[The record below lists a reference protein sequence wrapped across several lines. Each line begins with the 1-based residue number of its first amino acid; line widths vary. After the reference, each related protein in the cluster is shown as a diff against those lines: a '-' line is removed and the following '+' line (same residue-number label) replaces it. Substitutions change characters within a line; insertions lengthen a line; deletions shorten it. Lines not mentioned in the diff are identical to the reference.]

1 MDMTV
6 ATAEMSQLGEYIEG
20 LLPKVLDFGIRLVL
34 AVVVILIGLKL
45 IKFVRKI
52 VRRSLERTHVD
63 TGVIQFLDSLLK
75 VALYAVL
82 ILAVVGK
89 FGVDT
94 TSVIALAGSA
104 GVTIGLALQGSLS
117 NFAGGVLILV
127 LKPFRVGDYI
137 IQGDLEGTVA
147 EIQMFYTHL
156 LTVDNKRVIIPNGSL
171 ANNSLINVSA
181 QDKRRLDLDVGIS
194 YSADLRVA
202 KNLMERMLEEEPRIL
217 VEEERTVVVSELAD
231 SAVIIKNRF
240 WVRPND
246 YWQVKWDLT
255 ERIKLLFDTN
265 GIEIP
270 FQQLDVT
277 VKNQEK

>member
-240 WVRPND
+240 WVRPGD

>member
-52 VRRSLERTHVD
+52 VRRSLERAHVD

-137 IQGDLEGTVA
+137 IQGDLEGAVA